1 MYQYSFI
8 SGLCLSFS
16 LIYQLSTLWAEHA
29 CPVLWESGMRL
40 AMLAL
45 ARALDALAA
54 GRPAVWCARAGATGN
69 LISECGVHP
78 AFYGSLKII
87 SRGRSRLSFSASHWT
102 FEGRF
107 CCICDLL
114 TLKVSPLSYYRGKE
128 AVVPFP
134 SRSWQL

>member
-16 LIYQLSTLWAEHA
+16 LISTLWAEHA

-54 GRPAVWCARAGATGN
+54 GRPSGARAQVQPE
-69 LISECGVHP
+69 I
-78 AFYGSLKII
+78 
-87 SRGRSRLSFSASHWT
+87 
-102 FEGRF
+102 
-107 CCICDLL
+107 
-114 TLKVSPLSYYRGKE
+114 
-128 AVVPFP
+128 
-134 SRSWQL
+134 